1 MALDAAWRFAQL
13 GVIVLVRHRL
23 HAFCSTRRWHTKKQG
38 AEIMEYIIG
47 KQTYTL
53 DRTDFASRLHHYQQI
68 VMDIGTGD
76 GRSVAYLAKRSP
88 D

>member
-1 MALDAAWRFAQL
+1 
-13 GVIVLVRHRL
+13 
-23 HAFCSTRRWHTKKQG
+23 
-38 AEIMEYIIG
+38 MEYIIG
-47 KQTYTL
+47 KMTYTL

-76 GRSVAYLAKRSP
+76 GRNVAYLARCPP

>member
-1 MALDAAWRFAQL
+1 
-13 GVIVLVRHRL
+13 
-23 HAFCSTRRWHTKKQG
+23 
-38 AEIMEYIIG
+38 MEYIIG

-53 DRTDFASRLHHYQQI
+53 DRTDFVARLHGYQQI

-76 GRSVAYLAKRSP
+76 GRYVAYLARRSP

>member
-1 MALDAAWRFAQL
+1 
-13 GVIVLVRHRL
+13 
-23 HAFCSTRRWHTKKQG
+23 
-38 AEIMEYIIG
+38 MEYIIG

-53 DRTDFASRLHHYQQI
+53 DGTDFASRLHHYQQI

-76 GRSVAYLAKRSP
+76 GRSVAYLARRSP